1 MLAYR
6 DLLNT
11 AQYRVV
17 SAPYGPMLVIA
28 GAGTGKT
35 RTIVYRL
42 AWLVEHGVAP
52 YNIVLLTF
60 TRKAAKEMLDRA
72 TDLLGAELH
81 GLYGGTFHAFAYRVL
96 RQFKPAWLEERPFS
110 VLDATD
116 QQGIIRRCKEEANI
130 GKGMRGF
137 PNVQTVIGFF
147 SKARNKEEGIGQII
161 ARESPNVL
169 PYADDLEKLGRAYAT
184 YKRENALLDYDD
196 LLFELEDILR
206 TDREALN
213 VLRATYRHILVDE
226 YQDTNLVQARILK
239 LLAGSLEDERSVM
252 AVGDEAQSIYA
263 FRGATV
269 RNILDF
275 PKMFPGTSI
284 VALEENYRSLQPI
297 LQVANRVM
305 SYAREGY
312 EKTLTA
318 KREGREPV
326 LEVECR
332 SDIEQ
337 ARCVAERI
345 ADLLETEPANEIAVL
360 FRSGY
365 QSYQLEA
372 NLAAKGIAYKKY
384 GGLRYQEAAHVK
396 DLMAYLYFIVNPMD
410 LPGFTRIACMQP
422 KIGIKTAEKIFHALG
437 EKGEARY
444 RKNYPALFAE
454 LDQLTELRAQ
464 KLDAADIVER
474 VIDLYEPHLEEQYPA
489 DCQTRR
495 MGLMELHTMATTTPE
510 LDLFL
515 AEVLLDSVDREEEN
529 EDAVV
534 LSTIHSAKGLEWKH
548 VFVLDLVDGK
558 LPSRFALAREEAME
572 EERRLMYVACTR
584 AKDKLE
590 LYWYVRSESQA
601 SYGGDA
607 YCTMSTFLQELDA
620 DDADEARVLPNGN
633 LYVSSESKP
642 RLQTR
647 TREAESKQ
655 ETQSRA
661 EEPAAVREE
670 GSQGDLVPAMDA
682 MKEIRAKQ
690 ITKCQHRIFGEGRI
704 VNVLENGN
712 LVISFPVLGTK
723 TIMPAYVFVK
733 K

>member
-6 DLLNT
+6 DLLNN
-11 AQYRVV
+11 AQYKVV
-17 SAPYGPMLVIA
+17 SAPFGSMLVIA

-52 YNIVLLTF
+52 YNIALLTF
-60 TRKAAKEMLDRA
+60 TRKAAREMLDRA
-72 TDLLGAELH
+72 TDLLGADLR

-96 RQFKPAWLEERPFS
+96 RQFKPGWLENRPFT

-116 QQGIIRRCKEEANI
+116 QQGIIRRCKEEAGI
-130 GKGMRGF
+130 AKGMRGF
-137 PNVQTVIGFF
+137 PNVQAVIGLF
-147 SKARNKEEGIGQII
+147 SKARNKEESTGQVIS
-161 ARESPNVL
+161 RESPNVL
-169 PYADDLEKLGRAYAT
+169 PYADDLERLGKSYRD
-184 YKRENALLDYDD
+184 YKRANALLDYDD
-196 LLFELEDILR
+196 LLFELEDVLR
-206 TDREALN
+206 NDREALN

-239 LLAGSLEDERSVM
+239 LLAGNVEDGRSVM

-275 PKMFPGTSI
+275 PKMFPNTSI

-318 KREGREPV
+318 FRSGREPV
-326 LEVECR
+326 RIVECR

-345 ADLLETEPANEIAVL
+345 EKLLETVPAGEIAVL

-372 NLAAKGIAYKKY
+372 NLAAMGIAYKKY

-410 LPGFTRIACMQP
+410 LPAFTRIACMQP
-422 KIGIKTAEKIFHALG
+422 KIGIKTAEKIFHSLG
-437 EKGEARY
+437 EKTEARY
-444 RKNYPALFAE
+444 RKSYPALFAE
-454 LDQLTELRAQ
+454 LDRLAEMRTQ
-464 KLDAADIVER
+464 KLSAADCVEQAME
-474 VIDLYEPHLEEQYPA
+474 LYDPHLEEQYAVDYP
-489 DCQTRR
+489 TRR
-495 MGLMELHTMATTTPE
+495 LGLMELHTMATTATD

-515 AEVLLDSVDREEEN
+515 AEVLLDSVDREE
-529 EDAVV
+529 DTKDSVV

-558 LPSRFALAREEAME
+558 LPSRFALARADAME

-584 AKDKLE
+584 AKDNLE
-590 LYWYVRSESQA
+590 LYWYTRSEAAS
-601 SYGGDA
+601 SYGGDS
-607 YCTMSTFLQELDA
+607 YCSMSTFLEELDA
-620 DDADEARVLPNGN
+620 DDAEEVRGLARGRLLASSRNTGQTQTRPEKTEAASGAR
-633 LYVSSESKP
+633 ESK
-642 RLQTR
+642 
-647 TREAESKQ
+647 
-655 ETQSRA
+655 
-661 EEPAAVREE
+661 VREDGGE
-670 GSQGDLVPAMDA
+670 GNLVPALDA
-682 MKEIRAKQ
+682 MKEIRAGQ
-690 ITKCQHRIFGEGRI
+690 ITECQHRIFGKGRI
-704 VNVLENGN
+704 LEVQDKGN

-733 K
+733 R